1 MNDSMLM
8 QAASR
13 RAELTREAGQS
24 RLAARLRRP
33 RPTSR
38 VRQVQSKPKPRAKTP
53 SRPPRPD
60 SWLTTAIARLWPT
73 TKGRWQAQ

>member
-24 RLAARLRRP
+24 RLAARTRRP

-38 VRQVQSKPKPRAKTP
+38 VNKAQPSATVNDPRNDTVISTEKAGSKR
-53 SRPPRPD
+53 
-60 SWLTTAIARLWPT
+60 
-73 TKGRWQAQ
+73 

>member
-24 RLAARLRRP
+24 RLAARARRP

-38 VRQVQSKPKPRAKTP
+38 VTKAQPSAIVNDARNDTGYGTVTTEKAGSKR
-53 SRPPRPD
+53 
-60 SWLTTAIARLWPT
+60 
-73 TKGRWQAQ
+73 

>member
-13 RAELTREAGQS
+13 RAELTREAGQR
-24 RLAARLRRP
+24 RLAARTRRP

-38 VRQVQSKPKPRAKTP
+38 ANKAQPSAIVNHARNDTRNRTVITEKAGSKR
-53 SRPPRPD
+53 
-60 SWLTTAIARLWPT
+60 
-73 TKGRWQAQ
+73 

>member
-24 RLAARLRRP
+24 RLAARTRRP

-38 VRQVQSKPKPRAKTP
+38 VNKAQPSATVNDTRNDTVTTEKAGSKR
-53 SRPPRPD
+53 
-60 SWLTTAIARLWPT
+60 
-73 TKGRWQAQ
+73 